1 MAINI
6 TGPTGN
12 QVNAN
17 KTQKNTASESAVAA
31 KSGNGTESAASE
43 DKVELS
49 DRARILKAVESRVSS
64 MPDIDQEKVDR
75 IRNAISN
82 GEYKIDY
89 DKLAAAFRR
98 FETGL

>member
-6 TGPTGN
+6 NGPTPN
-12 QVNAN
+12 QVGAN
-17 KTQKNTASESAVAA
+17 KSQKNTGPNEADAA
-31 KSGNGTESAASE
+31 KSGNGTEPAKSE
-43 DKVELS
+43 DVVELS
-49 DRARILKAVESRVSS
+49 DRARVLKAVESRVSQ
-64 MPDIDQEKVDR
+64 MPDIDQDKVDR

>member
-6 TGPTGN
+6 NGPAPG
-12 QVNAN
+12 QVGAN
-17 KTQKNTASESAVAA
+17 KSQKNSENASISNE
-31 KSGNGTESAASE
+31 KSGNGTKPASSE
-43 DKVELS
+43 DVVELS
-49 DRARILKAVESRVSS
+49 DRARVLKAVESRVHQ
-64 MPDIDQEKVDR
+64 MPDIDQDKVDR